1 MDVKTALAERKSTR
15 AFLDKEV
22 PIDVINTIIEQS
34 KTAPS
39 GANTQPWQVAVVTG
53 KSKTNLCNKLEETF
67 RAGNKGAM
75 DYHYYPTEWA
85 GEYKERRRDCGL
97 LLYSTLEIT
106 REDKQ
111 RQLDQWAL
119 NYQAF
124 NAPVILLFLWIIFYK
139 KALIWI
145 AVCLYNRLCCLLLN
159 MVWQP
164 VHKQPLGSTQ
174 ILSEKSFLT
183 LKTSYCFVEWR
194 LAMKISL
201 K

>member
-97 LLYSTLEIT
+97 L
-106 REDKQ
+106 
-111 RQLDQWAL
+111 
-119 NYQAF
+119 
-124 NAPVILLFLWIIFYK
+124 PVSYT
-139 KALIWI
+139 
-145 AVCLYNRLCCLLLN
+145 
-159 MVWQP
+159 
-164 VHKQPLGSTQ
+164 H
-174 ILSEKSFLT
+174 LT
-183 LKTSYCFVEWR
+183 LPTKRIV
-194 LAMKISL
+194 
-201 K
+201 